1 MANINKNHKKGK
13 LVTLPAFPTPLISS
27 SLLPLTGSSPLTTK
41 GSTFTFSGE
50 VLLGQADEI
59 FTASKLYSPSP
70 SV

>member
-13 LVTLPAFPTPLISS
+13 LVTLPPFPTPLISS
-27 SLLPLTGSSPLTTK
+27 SLLPLTGSSPLTK

-50 VLLGQADEI
+50 VLIGQADEI